1 MLPICSHVL
10 RQEQKRNTMSSST
23 TGEAAMIRQLM
34 EDMASLV
41 ALGLFTGMVTI
52 WAQAVQGL

>member
-1 MLPICSHVL
+1 
-10 RQEQKRNTMSSST
+10 
-23 TGEAAMIRQLM
+23 MIRQLM